1 MPSVVMNDG
10 TRSRVVISPLTSPTA
25 TPIASSSAITGQ
37 VVAGSPSISRAATTT
52 TTVTSE
58 PTDRSNSPETITK
71 YWPAARIT
79 SGAARFR
86 NARKTGG
93 STKFGF
99 TIVIQTS
106 STSRTTK
113 IGAVPISAL
122 RSALRRG
129 CSSGASKR
137 SAVAALIRASVPGP
151 ARA

>member
-1 MPSVVMNDG
+1 MNDG
-10 TRSRVVISPLTSPTA
+10 TRRRVVMTPLTNPTP

-37 VVAGSPSISRAATTT
+37 VRDGSSSISRAATTT

-79 SGAARFR
+79 SGAARLR

-93 STKFGF
+93 SRKFGL
-99 TIVIQTS
+99 TIAIQTS
-106 STSRTTK
+106 STSSTRK

-122 RSALRRG
+122 RTRSPRLPVGAKAAAVLTRGSPSGGRR
-129 CSSGASKR
+129 R
-137 SAVAALIRASVPGP
+137 RP
-151 ARA
+151 RR